1 MNGEALTPETLR
13 AALAALG
20 ISQLDLARRTGA
32 NARTVRRWLDP
43 RSGPLAPGAAARV
56 ALALKTDPPRPA
68 EQAPAP

>member
-1 MNGEALTPETLR
+1 MTPTELR

-20 ISQLDLARRTGA
+20 ISQLELARRTGA

-56 ALALKTDPPRPA
+56 SLALRTDRPETAPRL
-68 EQAPAP
+68 